1 LVVSGNHWNLDV
13 ISNGNVAENR
23 LPGPVSLAVVGKKV
37 FLERKAWERDVPW
50 RVIFHQ
56 VVGAFVRPSNRVT
69 SHHHLGLGW
78 LSVYQKPPTSLT
90 KRAVLLS
97 KVSDDTVSLTACREV
112 ASSHVRYAI
121 KDRVVLARVGF
132 VVVWYGQLC

>member
-1 LVVSGNHWNLDV
+1 LFSGNHWNFDV

-37 FLERKAWERDVPW
+37 LLERKAWETDVPW

-56 VVGAFVRPSNRVT
+56 VVGAFVRLSNRVT

-78 LSVYQKPPTSLT
+78 LSVYQKRHSRSVPCCFKRFLT
-90 KRAVLLS
+90 MLF
-97 KVSDDTVSLTACREV
+97 
-112 ASSHVRYAI
+112 H
-121 KDRVVLARVGF
+121 
-132 VVVWYGQLC
+132 